1 MTDPLNP
8 LRPILV
14 VDDEQAILL
23 GMDTIL
29 RMAGYSN
36 IITCQDSRRVVDMF
50 GDQGIEVVILDL
62 DMPHIDGESLLTII
76 NRDFPEVPIIIVTG
90 SVDVDTAVRCMKS
103 GAFDYVLK
111 PLEEGRI
118 IASVSRAVAFYEL
131 KRENLA
137 LRKRI
142 LTDSLENPEAFRGII
157 TRNKKMLSNFQ
168 YVESIARTRQP
179 VLATGE
185 TGVGKELIARAIHSL
200 SKRSGKFV
208 AVNAAGLDDNV
219 FSDTLF
225 GHERGAFT
233 GAHKVRRGLIE
244 QASGG
249 SIFLD
254 EIGDLSPASQ
264 VKLLRLLQEGEYF
277 PLGADEPSQTNARVI
292 AATNKDLWALEKTGA
307 FRKDLN
313 YRLRTHHLHIP
324 PLRERL
330 GDIPLLVR
338 HIADK
343 AARSLGKKPPT
354 FPKELFTLLK
364 TYSFP
369 GNVRELE
376 SMIFDALSKH
386 KSGILSLK
394 AFKSRIAMERNG
406 AYAAIESDADSR
418 LDFSRNFPT
427 LKKATRLI
435 IAEAMERS
443 GGNQTIAAGLLGIS
457 QQALSRRLK
466 GMRRDENQGDFHH
479 PALNL

>member
-1 MTDPLNP
+1 MNDALNP
-8 LRPILV
+8 RRPILV
-14 VDDEQAILL
+14 VDDEEAILL
-23 GMDTIL
+23 GIDTIL
-29 RMAGYSN
+29 RMAGCNN
-36 IITCQDSRRVVDMF
+36 IITCQDSRDVMDLFAGQR
-50 GDQGIEVVILDL
+50 IEVVILDL
-62 DMPHIDGESLLTII
+62 DMPYIDGESLLTII

-118 IASVSRAVAFYEL
+118 IASVTRAIAFHEL

-137 LRKRI
+137 LKKRI
-142 LTDSLENPEAFRGII
+142 LTDSLESPEAFRAII
-157 TRNKKMLSNFQ
+157 TKNKKMMSNFQ
-168 YVESIARTRQP
+168 YVESIAQTLQP
-179 VLATGE
+179 VLVTGE

-200 SKRSGKFV
+200 GNPDGKFV
-208 AVNAAGLDDNV
+208 AVNVAGLDDNV

-233 GAHKVRRGLIE
+233 GAHKLRRGLIE

-277 PLGADEPSQTNARVI
+277 PLGADEPRQTNARVI
-292 AATNKDLWALEKTGA
+292 TATNRNLWELEKTKA

-330 GDIPLLVR
+330 EDIPLLVE
-338 HIADK
+338 HITGK
-343 AARSLGKKPPT
+343 VARSLNKKTPT

-364 TYSFP
+364 TYTFP

-386 KSGILSLK
+386 KSGILSLN
-394 AFKSRIAMERNG
+394 AFKSRIALERDG
-406 AYAAIESDADSR
+406 KSASIESDVESP
-418 LDFSRNFPT
+418 LDFSRNLPT

-435 IAEAMERS
+435 IAEAMRRS
-443 GGNQTIAAGLLGIS
+443 GSNQSIASGLLGIS

-466 GMRRDENQGDFHH
+466 SQKKRK
-479 PALNL
+479 

>member
-1 MTDPLNP
+1 MDETRNP
-8 LRPILV
+8 NDPILV
-14 VDDEQAILL
+14 VDDEKAILL
-23 GMDTIL
+23 GIDTIL
-29 RMAGYSN
+29 RMAGFNN
-36 IITCQDSRRVVDMF
+36 IITCQDSRLVMDLFAAHSVET
-50 GDQGIEVVILDL
+50 IILDL

-90 SVDVDTAVRCMKS
+90 SLDVETAVRCMKS

-118 IASVSRAVAFYEL
+118 IASMSRAMAFREL

-137 LRKRI
+137 LKKRI
-142 LTDSLENPEAFRGII
+142 LTDSLENPEAFRDII
-157 TRNKKMLSNFQ
+157 TKDKKMLGAFQ
-168 YVESIARTRQP
+168 YVESIAETLQP
-179 VLATGE
+179 VLVTGE
-185 TGVGKELIARAIHSL
+185 TGVGKELVSRAIHSL
-200 SKRSGKFV
+200 SKQPGKFV
-208 AVNAAGLDDNV
+208 AVNVAGLDDNV

-225 GHERGAFT
+225 GHGKGAFT
-233 GAHKVRRGLIE
+233 GAHKARRGLIE

-292 AATNKDLWALEKTGA
+292 AATNKDLWDLEKFGK

-324 PLRERL
+324 PLRERP
-330 GDIPLLVR
+330 GDIALLAR
-338 HIADK
+338 HLTDK
-343 AARSLGKKPPT
+343 VARSLNRKTPT
-354 FPKELFTLLK
+354 FPRELFTLLK

-386 KSGILSLK
+386 KSGILSLN
-394 AFKSRIAMERNG
+394 AFKSRIALQRNG
-406 AYAAIESDADSR
+406 QFAPIDPDHVSP
-418 LDFSRNFPT
+418 LDFSQNFPT
-427 LKKATRLI
+427 LKTAARLL

-443 GGNQTIAAGLLGIS
+443 GGNQSIAAGLLGIS

-466 GMRRDENQGDFHH
+466 SIRGEG
-479 PALNL
+479 